1 MKLVEINNKLD
12 NIFKL
17 LNLGCYLIFRFGVY
31 EMGKI
36 GLFSNVNVNL

>member
-12 NIFKL
+12 NKFKL